1 VTYAECYRRS
11 RPDTDPAPLLAAWS
25 RGEVQVVGVLSG
37 ETLENFVEM
46 IGPEGRSRLAGTALV
61 VTHEAIARHADA
73 KRFGRILVSRPGAAA
88 LAAAMTQIREPT

>member
-1 VTYAECYRRS
+1 
-11 RPDTDPAPLLAAWS
+11 
-25 RGEVQVVGVLSG
+25 
-37 ETLENFVEM
+37 
-46 IGPEGRSRLAGTALV
+46 V